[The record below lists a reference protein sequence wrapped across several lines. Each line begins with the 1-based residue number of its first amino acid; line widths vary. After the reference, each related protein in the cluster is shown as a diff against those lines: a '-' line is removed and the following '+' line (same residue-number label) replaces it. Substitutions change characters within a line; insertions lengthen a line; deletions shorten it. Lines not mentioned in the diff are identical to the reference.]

1 MGLTEIFIYS
11 VYIALFI
18 GSLYRPIFG
27 VMGYLAVY
35 MTYDPDIWWG
45 ITFQQYLPRPS
56 IVAMSFLLLG
66 SLIHIKKLKW
76 SFSRREIELY
86 LFLGSV
92 WLSSLVFGAG
102 IAPDN
107 WVYLDK
113 ITKIFI
119 FIFFF
124 IRVVNSEN
132 KYKLIMWTFVLG
144 AMFLAVQ
151 AHTVSSGYFYRG
163 RLESLG
169 GIDFRESN
177 GIAAF
182 LALAM
187 TFLGIQMLHAPWWKK
202 MVYVFGIALLLNAI
216 IMTQSRAIFL
226 GIVIAACFVML
237 WPPKGLRTRVYIFLI
252 LGILLFFTLSGTKFY
267 DRMQTIEDTIAT
279 KQGEA
284 LKRLDFW
291 KASVLIFMDYPL
303 GVGVKNFEKIVSFY
317 DPNIKDRDAHNTY
330 VLCYSEIGILGIFLF
345 LIILGEAWL
354 QLRRVDK
361 IRMDKGQG
369 RKKSLDVFALRIV
382 YLIYL
387 LGYMMTHS
395 ILYTEILWILLSMPI
410 CLENAVQKLLIMK
423 TERRIKYTDRHM
435 INGSV
440 E

>member
-1 MGLTEIFIYS
+1 
-11 VYIALFI
+11 
-18 GSLYRPIFG
+18 
-27 VMGYLAVY
+27 
-35 MTYDPDIWWG
+35 
-45 ITFQQYLPRPS
+45 
-56 IVAMSFLLLG
+56 
-66 SLIHIKKLKW
+66 
-76 SFSRREIELY
+76 
-86 LFLGSV
+86 
-92 WLSSLVFGAG
+92 
-102 IAPDN
+102 
-107 WVYLDK
+107 
-113 ITKIFI
+113 
-119 FIFFF
+119 
-124 IRVVNSEN
+124 
-132 KYKLIMWTFVLG
+132 
-144 AMFLAVQ
+144 
-151 AHTVSSGYFYRG
+151 
-163 RLESLG
+163 
-169 GIDFRESN
+169 
-177 GIAAF
+177 
-182 LALAM
+182 
-187 TFLGIQMLHAPWWKK
+187 
-202 MVYVFGIALLLNAI
+202 
-216 IMTQSRAIFL
+216 
-226 GIVIAACFVML
+226 
-237 WPPKGLRTRVYIFLI
+237 
-252 LGILLFFTLSGTKFY
+252 
-267 DRMQTIEDTIAT
+267 MQTIEDTIAT